1 MPAAGPERRIL
12 LRDLNKNEF
21 MKVRRGYENALSL
34 LEDGYV
40 RQALLELKQPIRI
53 LEYQGESTKFL
64 ALCLQLKARALSE
77 LDRTK
82 EAEDCLSRAQAIL
95 ERIQD

>member
-12 LRDLNKNEF
+12 MRDLNKNEF

-53 LEYQGESTKFL
+53 LEYRGESTKFL
-64 ALCLQLKARALSE
+64 ALCLQLKARALKE
-77 LDRTK
+77 LNRPA
-82 EAEDCLSRAQAIL
+82 EAEDCLKRAQAIL
-95 ERIQD
+95 DKIQD